1 MTYCKRCGVRLC
13 DGGESCVLC
22 GSRTQPV
29 PGEAFSD
36 YPVLRYSNRM
46 RSLIRL
52 LALLS
57 VVIVSLSLYID
68 YRFDSDT
75 IWSFIVLGATI
86 YGWTAFSTR
95 KSLRNYGLMIFIQLI
110 AISLLGYVIDIS
122 TGNHGW
128 MLNYCLPFMII
139 AAQGII
145 VSMLIVRPML
155 FRDFLLYEWLI
166 GIMGILSIL
175 LMVFDI
181 TRVRWPYITVCIYSV
196 LLLVGTSLLADRKTK
211 NELVKRFHI

>member
-1 MTYCKRCGVRLC
+1 MTFCKRCGVRLC
-13 DGGESCVLC
+13 DGSETCVLC
-22 GSRTQPV
+22 GSRTRPAE
-29 PGEAFSD
+29 GEAFFD
-36 YPVLRYSNRM
+36 YPVLRYSNRL

-52 LALLS
+52 LAMLS
-57 VVIVSLSLYID
+57 VVIVGVSLYID

-95 KSLRNYGLMIFIQLI
+95 KSRKNVGLMIFIQLI

-128 MLNYCLPFMII
+128 MLSYCLPFMII

-145 VSMLIVRPML
+145 VSLLIVRPML
-155 FRDFLLYEWLI
+155 FREFLLYEWMI
-166 GIMGILSIL
+166 GIMGVLSIL

-181 TRVRWPYITVCIYSV
+181 ATVRWPYITVCTYSAF
-196 LLLVGTSLLADRKTK
+196 LLVGTVLLADRKTK
-211 NELVKRFHI
+211 NELVKRFHF